1 MNPIVWDWV
10 NLTVR
15 WLHLIA
21 GIAWIGSS
29 FYFMALDASLRR
41 RANLPTGVAGESWQV
56 HGGGFYNMQ
65 KYMVAPAELP
75 DELHWF
81 KYEAYFTWISGFVLL
96 WIVYYVGAG
105 IYLIDRSVMDLSP
118 AAATAI
124 GVGSL
129 AVGWVIYDQLCKSRL
144 GGNEALLAA
153 VGFVL
158 LVAATWGYPRVFSG
172 RGAYIH
178 AGALIGT
185 IMVANVF
192 LVIIPNQKR
201 VVASLLARERPD
213 PALGKQAKQR
223 SAHNNY
229 LTLPVLFA
237 MISNHYPMTFGH
249 RWNWLI
255 FAGVIVVGGV
265 VRHFFNA
272 WNAGRGALWW
282 PWPVAGAFMAL
293 LVLITMQGRD
303 DRGPAVAEAGA
314 TAVGFAEVRD
324 VIARRCTVCH
334 ASRPSFDGFEA
345 PPAGVVFETAEQIDR
360 EAARIHAQAIATDAM
375 PPGNVTEI
383 TDDERRLIAA
393 WLASNGAPR

>member
-41 RANLPTGVAGESWQV
+41 RAGLPAGVAGEAWQV
-56 HGGGFYNMQ
+56 HGGGFYNMR

-158 LVAATWGYPRVFSG
+158 LVAATWGYTRVFSG

-192 LVIIPNQKR
+192 LVIIPNQKK
-201 VVASLLARERPD
+201 VVASLLAREQPD

-249 RWNWLI
+249 RWNW
-255 FAGVIVVGGV
+255 
-265 VRHFFNA
+265 
-272 WNAGRGALWW
+272 
-282 PWPVAGAFMAL
+282 
-293 LVLITMQGRD
+293 
-303 DRGPAVAEAGA
+303 
-314 TAVGFAEVRD
+314 
-324 VIARRCTVCH
+324 
-334 ASRPSFDGFEA
+334 
-345 PPAGVVFETAEQIDR
+345 
-360 EAARIHAQAIATDAM
+360 
-375 PPGNVTEI
+375 
-383 TDDERRLIAA
+383 
-393 WLASNGAPR
+393 